1 MRALAWRMPSASPR
15 HAMPDRQR
23 AVLSRGV
30 RHLIRAGA
38 GGRQAGAAPAAARDP
53 WGRGQCGSAVGR
65 LRDGFRQPCATY
77 LHREQDGTLIEL
89 PLAWYSKDGGHWGMN
104 PGFDSAQPMTRRKV
118 AYECM
123 FCHNAYPATPRVA
136 HRDVSAS
143 PVYSGALPEGIDCMR
158 CHGTS
163 SGAAAHILAA
173 QTDAPVAQ
181 IRAAILNPAR
191 LHPGRSMQVASSVT
205 WRRPATRC
213 RTAFATS
220 TGSLS
225 ATRRTSLGDATRRA
239 GDVAGAILEYRAALQ
254 VDPPSSRAGRRVGT
268 TLVSAGKTE
277 EARAVFDAV
286 LTHEPDNAL
295 VWYERGLV
303 DLESN
308 DATRALLDSR
318 KALVFQPD
326 LADAQNSW
334 DPCWR
339 RPGTRRLR
347 TLHSARHLL
356 STLTTRQRER
366 TMRGCSPPRETGS
379 RQHFNGRR
387 QSSWS
392 RRGQRRTWTWR

>member
-1 MRALAWRMPSASPR
+1 MQRRWQRGIDGAEVNVEALSVDYVMGSGK
-15 HAMPDRQR
+15 HAR
-23 AVLSRGV
+23 
-30 RHLIRAGA
+30 
-38 GGRQAGAAPAAARDP
+38 
-53 WGRGQCGSAVGR
+53 
-65 LRDGFRQPCATY
+65 TY

-89 PLAWYSKDGGHWGMN
+89 ALAWYSEDGGHWGMN

-123 FCHNAYPATPRVA
+123 FCHKAYPATPRVA

-143 PVYSGALPEGIDCMR
+143 PVYSGALPDGIDCMR
-158 CHGTS
+158 CHGTA
-163 SGAAAHILAA
+163 SGPAAHILAA

-181 IRAAILNPAR
+181 IRAAILNPRGFTPAAACR
-191 LHPGRSMQVASSVT
+191 FASRVT

-220 TGSLS
+220 TGSLP

-254 VDPPSSRAGRRVGT
+254 VDPLSSRAGRRVGT

-326 LADAQNSW
+326 LADAQNSLGSLLAQTG
-334 DPCWR
+334 DPQTADAAFR
-339 RPGTRRLR
+339 AALAVNPYDASTR
-347 TLHSARHLL
+347 ANYALL
-356 STLTTRQRER
+356 FASTGDWKQAAFQWTQAVELE
-366 TMRGCSPPRETGS
+366 PS
-379 RQHFNGRR
+379 R
-387 QSSWS
+387 
-392 RRGQRRTWTWR
+392 QRRTWTWR